1 MIDKRLRP
9 HIFLLL
15 GALIYGSTAPIARC
29 AMPDYVKPFGFIAL
43 RNFGAMI
50 FFQLLSLFFK
60 GKRSKVDRSDWP
72 ALILCSAFGTALN
85 QLTIFYGLSLTS
97 PITESIIITTSP
109 ICIMLLSIA
118 FFKKVSVTRLNVL
131 GVLVGFFGA
140 LLLVLYDKP
149 DARIATDPIWGNL
162 MVLVGVV
169 SFSLYFISVKR
180 LMQKYS
186 GIEVARYLFT
196 FGFFLVLPFSYKEV
210 DQIHWH
216 DLPPAAILS
225 ILYVVIALSC
235 LAYLLDLLA
244 LREVDAHVAGAYA
257 YFEPGFATFFAILLG
272 KDSMSLVKLTA
283 MLLIF
288 LGVYLVTRKSG
299 KLKNIPNP

>member
-1 MIDKRLRP
+1 MIDKKLKP
-9 HIFLLL
+9 HLFLLL
-15 GALIYGSTAPIARC
+15 GALIYGSASPIARC

-43 RNFGAMI
+43 RNLGAMT

-60 GKRSKVDRSDWP
+60 GKRPKVDRSDWP
-72 ALILCSAFGTALN
+72 LLVLCSAFGTAIN

-118 FFKKVSVTRLNVL
+118 FFKKVSVTRLSVS
-131 GVLVGFFGA
+131 GVLIGFFGA

-149 DARIATDPIWGNL
+149 NAHIATDPIWGNL

-169 SFSLYFISVKR
+169 SFSAYFIWVKR

-186 GIEVARYLFT
+186 GITVAKYLFT
-196 FGFFLVLPFSYKEV
+196 IGFFLVLPFGYKEV
-210 DQIHWH
+210 GQIHWH
-216 DLPPAAILS
+216 ELPPAAILS

-244 LREVDAHVAGAYA
+244 LREVDAHVAGAYS
-257 YFEPGFATFFAILLG
+257 YFEPGSATFFAILLG
-272 KDSMSLVKLTA
+272 KDSMNLVKLTG

-299 KLKNIPNP
+299 KRKNIWPP